1 MVTGRVATAVTVT
14 FREGGHCPGKVTGGD
29 GHSREVVTEGGMVTA
44 GEGKSAGGDVSSRE
58 VSAGKSR
65 DDITAGGSS

>member
-1 MVTGRVATAVTVT
+1 MRPGQAEGQDEQQGIVTGGVVTAVTVT

-44 GEGKSAGGDVSSRE
+44 GEGKSAGG
-58 VSAGKSR
+58 
-65 DDITAGGSS
+65 